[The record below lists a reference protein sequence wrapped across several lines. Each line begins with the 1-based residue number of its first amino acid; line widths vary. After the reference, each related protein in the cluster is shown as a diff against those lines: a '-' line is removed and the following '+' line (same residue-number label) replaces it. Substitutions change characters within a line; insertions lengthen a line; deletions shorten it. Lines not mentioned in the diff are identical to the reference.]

1 MDDGLT
7 GGASWDADA
16 SNVQPILGVFN
27 GAFYIDNTTGKPTFA
42 NFVASGTTFATNSN
56 TGNNDGIGFVNDNP
70 FQEYIVRADAAVAAT
85 NIGKRANLNNHG
97 SHKNGTSTATLDIQ
111 ADNDGRMFRIIR
123 SAEVPNQEDLTA
135 AGADVAFYI
144 DNTTGK
150 PTFANFVAS
159 GTTFATNSNTGNN
172 DGIGF
177 VNDNP
182 FQEYIVRADAAV
194 AATNIGKR
202 ANLNNHGSHKNGTST
217 ATLDIQA
224 DNDGRMFRIIRSA
237 EVPNQEDL
245 TAAGADVVVVFNN
258 RATLWGRDA

>member
-1 MDDGLT
+1 MANTSTTGFGARASLTLGNTPATSGQSKYKIKSGLGKNIHNHAPVSLQYSDGDTSYIEDITHATMDDGLT

-27 GAFYIDNTTGKPTFA
+27 GAFYIDNSTSKPTFA
-42 NFVASGTTFATNSN
+42 NFVASGTTFATNQN
-56 TGNNDGIGFVNDNP
+56 TGSTDGVGFVNDNP
-70 FQEYIVRADAAVAAT
+70 
-85 NIGKRANLNNHG
+85 L
-97 SHKNGTSTATLDIQ
+97 
-111 ADNDGRMFRIIR
+111 
-123 SAEVPNQEDLTA
+123 
-135 AGADVAFYI
+135 
-144 DNTTGK
+144 
-150 PTFANFVAS
+150 
-159 GTTFATNSNTGNN
+159 
-172 DGIGF
+172 
-177 VNDNP
+177 
-182 FQEYIVRADAAV
+182 QEYIVRADAAV

-258 RATLWGRDA
+258 RATLWQRDI